1 MAGPAGIGTESV
13 YGSDVS
19 TSEPPTLSGR
29 PRDAIGRDYG
39 LGDDGLALIRSDGYI
54 GLLADCT
61 DLDVLRGYRQDV
73 RHTQTASHGQR

>member
-19 TSEPPTLSGR
+19 TSEPPTF
-29 PRDAIGRDYG
+29 PDAIGHDYG

-61 DLDVLRGYRQDV
+61 DPDVLRGCRHDV
-73 RHTQTASHGQR
+73 LHTQTASHGQR

>member
-1 MAGPAGIGTESV
+1 MAGSAGIGTKPG

-19 TSEPPTLSGR
+19 TSEPPTF
-29 PRDAIGRDYG
+29 PDAIGHDYG

-54 GLLADCT
+54 GLLTDCT

-73 RHTQTASHGQR
+73 LHTQTASHGQR